1 MSVRM
6 TLLAMTGAIV
16 WRRLENPQTA
26 FDHGFRIFV
35 SIILVTKTASA
46 LLDLWRIFL
55 WTWRAMFP
63 CKGTQDAQM
72 TAASV
77 MTFLWISLIVATALV
92 SADPVF
98 EFFKRMGISVHV

>member
-1 MSVRM
+1 MV
-6 TLLAMTGAIV
+6 LLAMTGAIV
-16 WRRLENPQTA
+16 WRRLENPQTS

-35 SIILVTKTASA
+35 SIILVTKTAPA

-63 CKGTQDAQM
+63 RKGTQDAQM
-72 TAASV
+72 TAAFL
-77 MTFLWISLIVATALV
+77 MTSFWISLIVAIALV

-98 EFFKRMGISVHV
+98 EFIKRMGISVHV